1 MNIIVPVQGGV
12 TAPEYDREPTAAEL
26 DAIDAEMPLISAQVE
41 LLDAQ
46 IMILD
51 RPVSELDARRIR
63 RALGKVL
70 AARRAVTNLSA
81 AAFVP
86 EVGA

>member
-1 MNIIVPVQGGV
+1 MKTIVALQAVV
-12 TAPEYDREPTAAEL
+12 TANPPTGGPTAAEL
-26 DAIDAEMPLISAQVE
+26 DAIEVEMPVISAEVE

-51 RPVSELDARRIR
+51 RTPSEVDEQRIR
-63 RALGKVL
+63 RARRRVL
-70 AARRAVTNLSA
+70 AARRDLANLSA